1 MISEVTEKI
10 LSNYKTIAVVGLSK
24 SPEKDSHKVSSYMQ
38 NAGYR
43 IIPVNPT
50 ADEILGEKA
59 YKNLRDI
66 PDVVDVVNIFRPSAE
81 AGGIVDAAVEIDAKA
96 VWMQLGIFD
105 EAAAKKAAGAGLDVV
120 MDLCIMTEHR
130 RLKKWSK

>member
-1 MISEVTEKI
+1 MIPEANKKI
-10 LSNYKTIAVVGLSK
+10 LSSYKTIAVVGLSK
-24 SPEKDSHKVSSYMQ
+24 NPEKDSYKVASYLQ

-43 IIPVNPT
+43 IIPVNPG
-50 ADEILGEKA
+50 AEEILGEKA

-66 PDVVDVVNIFRPSAE
+66 PEPVDVVNIFRPSAE
-81 AGGIVDAAVEIDAKA
+81 AGVIVDAAISIGAKA

-120 MDLCIMTEHR
+120 MDWCMMTEHM
-130 RLKKWSK
+130 RLKKWSE